1 MQFKNMETLVNEKS
15 IIPKTIAER
24 AWLPTAFASRNKRSW
39 RIETLLKR
47 HKSGQLDWK
56 IEVKRDLTREK
67 HSLDKCSVTKIPT
80 RLDLDDSLT
89 ERFTVLASE
98 WEKATRYKSLMSD
111 IVFHPAYQQIIG
123 MGSPVVPLLLK
134 ELKNNP
140 AHWFWALRSITGVN
154 PVKPEHKGRLH
165 KMAQDWLQWG
175 KDRGYE
181 F

>member
-1 MQFKNMETLVNEKS
+1 MQFKNMVVLDKEKL

-24 AWLPTAFASRNKRSW
+24 DWVPSAFASRNKRFW
-39 RIETLLKR
+39 RTWNPPKKHKR
-47 HKSGQLDWK
+47 SQLDW
-56 IEVKRDLTREK
+56 EREK
-67 HSLDKCSVTKIPT
+67 HTFDKCSVAKI
-80 RLDLDDSLT
+80 LKGVDLEDSLT
-89 ERFTVLASE
+89 EKFVALASE
-98 WEKATRYKSLMSD
+98 WEKSTRYKSLMSD

-134 ELKNNP
+134 ELKSNP

-154 PVKPEHKGRLH
+154 PIKPEHKGRLH